1 MVGVRESEETMGLQ
15 LLYVYQE
22 KVEIRQFMS
31 MQNVKFSYPNSPRAD
46 VEDTMT
52 TLVVF
57 FSPLEERHER
67 AVRLTVV

>member
-31 MQNVKFSYPNSPRAD
+31 MQNVKFSYPNSP
-46 VEDTMT
+46 
-52 TLVVF
+52 
-57 FSPLEERHER
+57 
-67 AVRLTVV
+67 